1 MDPLTLTALIA
12 GGSKLLGGIA
22 QTAFSGQKKA
32 EKALGKEIEAIQ
44 FPSILDIYAESKRR
58 YGVPAEQSAL
68 YKTRMG
74 DIARRQSTAIRKLQQ
89 SGNVLAGLP
98 SILDVGARSSLDA
111 AIAAEQ
117 ERNRR
122 FGQYTSAAQAKTQA
136 ELQKQYQKISAA
148 QAKAAGRAAVKRAGL
163 TNIFGGLTDIGKA
176 ALSESE
182 DDK

>member
-12 GGSKLLGGIA
+12 GGAKTLSGLG
-22 QTAFSGQKKA
+22 QTIFSGQKKA

-58 YGVPAEQSAL
+58 YGVSPEQSAL
-68 YKTRMG
+68 YKRQMQNV
-74 DIARRQSTAIRKLQQ
+74 ARQQAGGLRKLQQ
-89 SGNVLAGLP
+89 SGNVLAGIP
-98 SILDVGARSSLDA
+98 GILDAGAKASLDA
-111 AIAAEQ
+111 AVAAEG

-176 ALSESE
+176 AMSE